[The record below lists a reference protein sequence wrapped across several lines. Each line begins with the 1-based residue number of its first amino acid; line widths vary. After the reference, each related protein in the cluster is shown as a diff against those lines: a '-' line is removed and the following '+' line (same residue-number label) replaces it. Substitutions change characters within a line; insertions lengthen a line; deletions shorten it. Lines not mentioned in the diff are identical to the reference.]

1 MRLSHASRRFTL
13 CVLASVIVPSAA
25 HASVSFQNTGT
36 LAGWSNFPQHPCC
49 GPIRQ
54 VGSPVFRGA
63 EAIRFEQTFTG
74 FGSYHNEVVQQPV
87 APLGSDTYFGFALF
101 LPSDWTF
108 HDQNVTFS
116 QWARSDS
123 SNTPWTLMFVQNN
136 EVRTGGSGGIRRVWG
151 TIDKGVWNRIVVRIR
166 NDNTNGIF
174 EVWINGVNRGRLT
187 GDVSPDGPAIRWS
200 AGQYATFWR
209 THEPTGNNPIVTY
222 MDHFRVATTYAEA
235 EPANW
240 GGPGGTGRTQA
251 EDMTKTAYE
260 TNSFE
265 GVTCARA
272 TSTTT
277 GHVRTTFTGS
287 AGVYDI
293 LVRYMDENDGRATF
307 TVRVNGAAV
316 STWTAS
322 TDDHTWKIR
331 TVRGVTLPSGAD
343 IRVEGARQS
352 GEHARVDY
360 VEIR

>member
-1 MRLSHASRRFTL
+1 MRTSAVLRR
-13 CVLASVIVPSAA
+13 LALAAPALALATSVG

-54 VGSPVFRGA
+54 VTSPTFKGT
-63 EAIRFEQTFTG
+63 EAIRFEQTFRG

-101 LPSDWTF
+101 LPSDWIF

-136 EVRTGGSGGIRRVWG
+136 EVRTGGSGGIRKVWG
-151 TIDKGVWNRIVVRIR
+151 TIEKGVWNRFVVRIR
-166 NDNTNGIF
+166 NDNSDGIF

-209 THEPTGNNPIVTY
+209 DHEPTGSNPIVSY
-222 MDHFRVATTYAEA
+222 MDHFRIGTSYAEV

-240 GGPGGTGRTQA
+240 GGPGRVQA
-251 EDMTKTAYE
+251 EDMAKTAYE
-260 TNSFE
+260 TNVFL

-272 TSTTT
+272 TSTAV
-277 GHVRTTFTGS
+277 GNVRTTFTGA
-287 AGVYDI
+287 AGAYTI
-293 LVRYMDENDGRATF
+293 LVRYLDEDDGQSTF
-307 TVRVNGAAV
+307 TVRVNGVAV
-316 STWTAS
+316 DSWTADV
-322 TDDHTWKIR
+322 DDHAWR
-331 TVRGVTLPSGAD
+331 TRTLSGVSLPA
-343 IRVEGARQS
+343 GARLQVDGAREG
-352 GEHARVDY
+352 GEHARIDY
-360 VEIR
+360 IEIR

>member
-1 MRLSHASRRFTL
+1 MRLHVNSRR
-13 CVLASVIVPSAA
+13 LALAALALAVATSVG

-36 LAGWSNFPQHPCC
+36 LTGWSNFPQHPCC

-54 VGSPVFRGA
+54 VSSPVFRGT

-74 FGSYHNEVVQQPV
+74 FGSYHNEVSQQPV
-87 APLGSDTYFGFALF
+87 APLGSDTYFGFTLF
-101 LPSDWTF
+101 LPNDWTF

-123 SNTPWTLMFVQNN
+123 SNTPWTLMYVQLN
-136 EVRTGGSGGIRRVWG
+136 EVRTGGSGGIRKVWG
-151 TIDKGVWNRIVVRIR
+151 TIEKGVWNRFVVRIL

-222 MDHFRVATTYAEA
+222 MDHFRIGTSYAEV

-240 GGPGGTGRTQA
+240 GGPAPVRFQA

-260 TNSFE
+260 TNTFE
-265 GVTCARA
+265 GVTGARA
-272 TSTTT
+272 TSTAI
-277 GHVRTTFTGS
+277 GNVRTTFTGAS
-287 AGVYDI
+287 GTYTMV
-293 LVRYMDENDGRATF
+293 VRYMDENDGRSTF
-307 TVRVNGAAV
+307 TARVNGAV
-316 STWTAS
+316 VDTWTADV
-322 TDDHTWKIR
+322 DDHVWR
-331 TVRGVTLPSGAD
+331 TRTIGGVSIPSGAQL
-343 IRVEGARQS
+343 RVEGARES
-352 GEHARVDY
+352 GEHARIDY